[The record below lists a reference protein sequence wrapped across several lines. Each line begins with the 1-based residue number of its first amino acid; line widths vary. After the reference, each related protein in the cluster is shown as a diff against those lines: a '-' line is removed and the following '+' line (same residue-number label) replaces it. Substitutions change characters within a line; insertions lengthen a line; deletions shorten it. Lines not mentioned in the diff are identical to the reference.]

1 MPRPT
6 LKLPKKPTPTTRPG
20 DTRVPVRKPVRSG
33 SQTAGHGTPRRA
45 DENWAAPASP
55 TGKPESTSNPRVGV
69 PSSSESTTRPS
80 QRVTGETS
88 PTGQNTNF
96 RKTPGERQR
105 ETADRAITRTAA
117 DPPGRRLE
125 NGAADERPP
134 GERPEKRL
142 KTYPARGIA
151 RSTGVR
157 AAPPA
162 PRRADIE
169 GPPSAPL
176 RSRLPDT
183 PPAAPVPAA
192 TASPV
197 STSAP
202 LTTASAPRG
211 LPKESP
217 RLSKLVSELAMCSRR
232 AADEWIENGWVS
244 VDGVIV
250 NRLGARVN
258 PRAKIEI
265 REVASRHHTDS
276 VTILFNKP
284 GDPAAGPAEDAAD
297 TAMTLIRSATH
308 WAEDTTP
315 LAFKA
320 THLRGLA
327 HAGRLGD
334 DEGGM
339 LVFTQEGSV
348 ARRLTGKDSPLE
360 KEYHVRVQGTL
371 IPDGL
376 ELLRHGLSLDQV
388 KLQRAQVSWLSE
400 QLLRFVLHE
409 SRKRQIQGMCE
420 QVGLRA
426 TDIKRVRIGS
436 VLLGKLPAGQWRYLR
451 EDERF

>member
-1 MPRPT
+1 MPRST
-6 LKLPKKPTPTTRPG
+6 LKLPKKPAPSTRPG

-33 SQTAGHGTPRRA
+33 SQTARHGTPRRA

-55 TGKPESTSNPRVGV
+55 TGKPESTSTPRVGV
-69 PSSSESTTRPS
+69 PSSSERTTRPS

-105 ETADRAITRTAA
+105 ETADRATTRTAA
-117 DPPGRRLE
+117 NPPGRRLE
-125 NGAADERPP
+125 NGAADERRP

-162 PRRADIE
+162 PRSADIE
-169 GPPSAPL
+169 GPQAAPL

-192 TASPV
+192 TASPA

-265 REVASRHHTDS
+265 REVAGKHHTDS

-284 GDPAAGPAEDAAD
+284 CDPAAGLAEDAAD
-297 TAMTLIRSATH
+297 TAMTLIRSANR

-327 HAGRLGD
+327 LAGRLGD

-400 QLLRFVLHE
+400 QQLRIVLYE

-436 VLLGKLPAGQWRYLR
+436 VSLGKLPAGQWRYLR

>member
-1 MPRPT
+1 MPRST
-6 LKLPKKPTPTTRPG
+6 LKLPKKPAPSTRPG
-20 DTRVPVRKPVRSG
+20 DTKIPVRKPVRSG
-33 SQTAGHGTPRRA
+33 SQTAKHGTPRRT
-45 DENWAAPASP
+45 DGNWAAPAP
-55 TGKPESTSNPRVGV
+55 TTGKPGGASQPAVGV
-69 PSSSESTTRPS
+69 RSSSERATRQAAGIAGEAPPAGQHTARRKPS
-80 QRVTGETS
+80 GEQ
-88 PTGQNTNF
+88 PHQ
-96 RKTPGERQR
+96 
-105 ETADRAITRTAA
+105 TADRANARIASDKPDNLLGNGTAGERTTG
-117 DPPGRRLE
+117 D
-125 NGAADERPP
+125 
-134 GERPEKRL
+134 RPEKRL

-162 PRRADIE
+162 PRRAVIE
-169 GPPSAPL
+169 GPSVPPQA
-176 RSRLPDT
+176 RLPDALPAAAPAPASSNA
-183 PPAAPVPAA
+183 PPAA
-192 TASPV
+192 AS
-197 STSAP
+197 T
-202 LTTASAPRG
+202 PRG

-265 REVASRHHTDS
+265 KEVAGKHHTES

-284 GDPAAGPAEDAAD
+284 CDPAAGPTEDAAD
-297 TAMTLIRSATH
+297 SALALIRSGNR
-308 WAEDTTP
+308 WAEDITA
-315 LAFKA
+315 LAFKT

-327 HAGRLGD
+327 LAGRLDG

-371 IPDGL
+371 IADGL

-400 QLLRFVLHE
+400 QQLRFVLHE

-436 VLLGKLPAGQWRYLR
+436 VSLGKLPAGQWRYLR

>member
-1 MPRPT
+1 MPRST
-6 LKLPKKPTPTTRPG
+6 LKLPKKPAPSTRPG
-20 DTRVPVRKPVRSG
+20 DTRVPARKPLRSG
-33 SQTAGHGTPRRA
+33 SQTSKHGIPRRA
-45 DENWAAPASP
+45 DGILAAPDSP
-55 TGKPESTSNPRVGV
+55 TGKPGSTSKATVGV
-69 PSSSESTTRPS
+69 PSNSERATRQSEGMAGKAP
-80 QRVTGETS
+80 
-88 PTGQNTNF
+88 PTGQNTDLH
-96 RKTPGERQR
+96 KPPVERHR
-105 ETADRAITRTAA
+105 GTADRATASTAA
-117 DPPGRRLE
+117 DQPGHRLE
-125 NGAADERPP
+125 NGTIGERTT
-134 GERPEKRL
+134 GDRPEKRL

-162 PRRADIE
+162 PRGADIE
-169 GPPSAPL
+169 GPPAAPPQAH
-176 RSRLPDT
+176 LPDA
-183 PPAAPVPAA
+183 PPAAAASTNAPLA
-192 TASPV
+192 TAS
-197 STSAP
+197 AQ
-202 LTTASAPRG
+202 RG
-211 LPKESP
+211 LSKESP
-217 RLSKLVSELAMCSRR
+217 RLSKLVSELAVCSRR

-265 REVASRHHTDS
+265 KEVAGKHHTES

-284 GDPAAGPAEDAAD
+284 CDPAAEPAEDAAD
-297 TAMTLIRSATH
+297 TAMALIRPGNR
-308 WAEDTTP
+308 WAEDITA

-327 HAGRLGD
+327 FAGRLDGN
-334 DEGGM
+334 EGGM

-376 ELLRHGLSLDQV
+376 ELLRHGLSLEQV

-400 QLLRFVLHE
+400 QQLRFVLHE

-420 QVGLRA
+420 LVGLRA

-436 VLLGKLPAGQWRYLR
+436 VSLGKLPAGQWRYLR